1 VQGKT
6 GSGDLDT
13 KNNRLIEADFKKW
26 SRCNDRLVKLRVN
39 VTLGGLVAAVASEHN
54 YDAFVD
60 AFLKDMT
67 ILHIDQADES
77 DLLFL
82 T

>member
-1 VQGKT
+1 MFSQQSEIPGVLLFYVSAK
-6 GSGDLDT
+6 GDDHT
-13 KNNRLIEADFKKW
+13 KEI
-26 SRCNDRLVKLRVN
+26 NDRLVKLRVN

-60 AFLKDMT
+60 AFLKDLA
-67 ILHIDQADES
+67 IPHIDQTDES